1 VVHRR
6 SRRGLLT
13 SLLVT
18 FLVIALPASALAADP
33 TLEPGVPA
41 ADGRSPE
48 GVESK
53 LTGPISEATGRQAV
67 FIELEKAAAA
77 DAFTKAL
84 PAGKPAAR
92 QAARNARLA
101 ANRTS
106 AAVVTQLRGDDRT
119 ARELYRTSNA
129 IAGVAVV
136 GDADS
141 IRELAARP
149 DVLSISAIV
158 PKRIHNASA
167 AVLTRVLQSWQDL
180 GLFGDGMTVGVIDTG
195 VDYTH
200 TNFGG
205 VGTPAAYDAIDR
217 TDATGVFPTA
227 KVVGGWDFAGE
238 DYNADSDDP
247 ATFTPV
253 PDDNPLDCDGHGSH
267 VAGTAAGFGVS
278 ADGSTFSGD
287 YSALDASALEGMRIG
302 PGMAPEGLVY
312 ALKVFGCPGGG
323 AGSTFLVAAALD
335 WTLDPNGDADF
346 SDHLD
351 VANIS
356 VGADYTTP
364 DDPENDVTARI
375 IEHGVMPIFSAGN
388 GGDFYDIGGGAPESL
403 SVASSRDAF
412 VLRDAIE
419 VTAPPAVAGVK
430 AGQYSVALDYAGV
443 DVTDDVV
450 KLTQPDNLD
459 GCAPLNAAD
468 AAIANGK
475 IVWLEWDDNDA
486 TRRCGSVGRSNN
498 VFAAGATGSLFTSQ
512 LEHFAAGI
520 TGHVTIPVFQ
530 MTATVTNQLRPAL
543 DAGTLV
549 VRMAGEL
556 RASLKT
562 FDDDIT
568 DTPSSFTSRGT
579 RTPVVKPD
587 VSAPGDTIVSTDV
600 GTGNGAFSNSGTS
613 MASPHV
619 TGIAAL
625 VRQAH
630 PSWSPGEVKAA
641 IMNTANH
648 DIYSEEGQGQPI
660 HAPNRIGTGRVDA
673 RDALGTNVI
682 AFDRSKPAYVSVT
695 FGVVE
700 SRGKFSKDRTIRLV
714 NKGTTR
720 VTYNVKY
727 EGITNMP
734 GASYELDRKSVT
746 INPGGSA
753 TVRVR
758 LRIDSS
764 KLRKVADPTIEK
776 LNLGVARQFIGDES
790 GRVVFTP
797 RSGTTVPLRVA
808 VYAAPKPVADINVPG
823 SLRIKGATGSAK
835 LRVSGHG
842 LSQGSGDQAYRAIIS
857 ALELQGRSPK
867 LADCSPTVTAD
878 CAINDTARGGDLRY
892 IGAAS
897 TAPFDRA
904 AGAPADALLG
914 IGIVTWKN
922 WVNLGV
928 NTVPFV
934 DIDTTGDGV
943 PDYEMAALRD
953 LDTDL
958 LEVWTF
964 ALDDFSLVDI
974 QPVNTVYGEV
984 DTNTFDTNVIVLPVL
999 LSALGIDAADA
1010 SHRITYVVGVDG
1022 YYEAPNDSVVDFAGP
1037 MTFDPLKPG
1046 LWAEG
1051 SSSSD
1056 LLYRAAPGRSL
1067 KIHKDA
1073 ASLALDGSNSL
1084 LILNL
1089 HDRTGDKADIV
1100 RIRD

>member
-1 VVHRR
+1 VAHQR

-13 SLLVT
+13 SLLVSVLAIT
-18 FLVIALPASALAADP
+18 LPASALAADP
-33 TLEPGVPA
+33 TLAPGVPA
-41 ADGRSPE
+41 DEGRSIE
-48 GVESK
+48 GASSK
-53 LTGPISEATGRQAV
+53 LTGPLSEAKGRQAV
-67 FIELEKAAAA
+67 FVELKRTAAV
-77 DAFTKAL
+77 DAFEKAL
-84 PAGKPAAR
+84 PAGKAAAR
-92 QAARNARLA
+92 QAARDARA
-101 ANRTS
+101 ATNRTS
-106 AAVVTQLRGDDRT
+106 AAVVTELRADDTRARQLFRT
-119 ARELYRTSNA
+119 TNA
-129 IAGVAVV
+129 LAGVAVIA
-136 GDADS
+136 DAES

-149 DVLSISAIV
+149 DVVSISALV
-158 PKRIHNASA
+158 PKRVNNANA
-167 AVLTRVLQSWQDL
+167 AVLTRVLESWQDL

-200 TNFGG
+200 TNFAGI
-205 VGTPAAYDAIDR
+205 GTAAAYDAIDP
-217 TDATGVFPTA
+217 TDAGDDFPTA

-238 DYNADSDDP
+238 NYDADSDDP
-247 ATFTPV
+247 AESVPV
-253 PDDNPLDCDGHGSH
+253 SDDNPLDCDGHGSH
-267 VAGTAAGFGVS
+267 VAGTAAGTGVN
-278 ADGSTFSGD
+278 ADGSTFTGD
-287 YSALDASALEGMRIG
+287 YSALDAADLAGMRIG
-302 PGMAPEGLVY
+302 PGMAPNGLVY

-323 AGSTFLVAAALD
+323 AGGTFLVGAALD

-351 VANIS
+351 VVNIS

-364 DDPENDVTARI
+364 DDPENDITARI

-388 GGDFYDIGGGAPESL
+388 GGDFFDIGGGAPESL
-403 SVASSRDAF
+403 SVASSRDSY
-412 VLRDAIE
+412 VLRDAIQ
-419 VTAPPAVAGVK
+419 VTAPPAVAGIK

-459 GCAPLNAAD
+459 GCAPLSAAD

-498 VFAAGATGSLFTSQ
+498 VFAAGATGALFTSQ
-512 LEHFAAGI
+512 LEHFSAGI
-520 TGHVTIPVFQ
+520 TGHTVIPVFQ
-530 MTATVTNQLRPAL
+530 MTASVTNELRPAL

-587 VSAPGDTIVSTDV
+587 VSAPGDSIVSTDV

-630 PSWSPGEVKAA
+630 PDWSPDEVKAA

-648 DIYSEEGQGQPI
+648 DIYSQEGQQPPI
-660 HAPNRIGTGRVDA
+660 HGPNRVGTGRVDA
-673 RDALGTNVI
+673 RAALGTDVL
-682 AFDRSKPAYVSVT
+682 AFDRAKPAYVSVS

-700 SRGKFSKDRTIRLV
+700 SRGKFKKDRTIRLV
-714 NKGTTR
+714 NKGSTR
-720 VTYNVKY
+720 VTYAVKY
-727 EGITNMP
+727 EAITNMP
-734 GASYELDRKSVT
+734 GASYELDRSSVS
-746 INPGGSA
+746 IRPGGSA

-758 LRIDSS
+758 LRIDAS
-764 KLRKVADPTIEK
+764 KLRKVADPTIEE
-776 LNLGVARQFIGDES
+776 LNLGVPRQFLADES
-790 GRVVFTP
+790 GRVLFTP
-797 RSGTTVPLRVA
+797 KSGTDVPLRVA
-808 VYAAPKPVADINVPG
+808 VYAAPKPVADVDVAS

-835 LRVSGHG
+835 LKLSGRG
-842 LSQGSGDQAYRAIIS
+842 LSQGSGAEAYRALIS
-857 ALELQGRSPK
+857 VLELQGQSPK
-867 LADCSPTVTAD
+867 LADCSPTVTTN

-897 TAPFDRA
+897 TAPFDRE
-904 AGAPADALLG
+904 AGAPAEAMLG
-914 IGIVTWKN
+914 IGITTWQN

-934 DIDTTGDGV
+934 DIDTTADGA
-943 PDYEMAALRD
+943 PDYEMVVLRD
-953 LDTDL
+953 VDTDL

-964 ALDDFSLVDI
+964 ALDDFSIVDI
-974 QPVNTVYGEV
+974 QPVNTAYGDV
-984 DTNTFDTNVIVLPVL
+984 DTNQFDTNVLVLPVL

-1022 YYEAPNDSVVDFAGP
+1022 YYEAPDDSVVDFAGP

-1046 LWAEG
+1046 LWTEG
-1051 SSSSD
+1051 RDGSD
-1056 LLYRAAPGRSL
+1056 LVYLARLGRSL
-1067 KIHKDA
+1067 RIHKDA

-1084 LILNL
+1084 LVL
-1089 HDRTGDKADIV
+1089 HFHNRTGDKVEIV
-1100 RIRD
+1100 RIR